1 MTTDRDDVPSP
12 VERLAEDRNWIA
24 STGLSRRHIL
34 AGGAFA
40 AGFAAACQPVAA
52 STIQTPTGWWRKPCR
67 SRPATVSPCPASL
80 PYRRARRRRR

>member
-1 MTTDRDDVPSP
+1 MTTDRDDVPFP

-52 STIQTPTGWWRKPCR
+52 STIQTSADELVEDAVSIPTSDG
-67 SRPATVSPCPASL
+67 
-80 PYRRARRRRR
+80 

>member
-40 AGFAAACQPVAA
+40 AGFAAAGAGEAA
-52 STIQTPTGWWRKPCR
+52 
-67 SRPATVSPCPASL
+67 RPAAPAPALAS
-80 PYRRARRRRR
+80 ARY

>member
-40 AGFAAACQPVAA
+40 AGFAAGAVVFAAGVAGFLAGVAGFGAGVAVFCTSAAGA
-52 STIQTPTGWWRKPCR
+52 SGVLFSSICL
-67 SRPATVSPCPASL
+67 CE
-80 PYRRARRRRR
+80 